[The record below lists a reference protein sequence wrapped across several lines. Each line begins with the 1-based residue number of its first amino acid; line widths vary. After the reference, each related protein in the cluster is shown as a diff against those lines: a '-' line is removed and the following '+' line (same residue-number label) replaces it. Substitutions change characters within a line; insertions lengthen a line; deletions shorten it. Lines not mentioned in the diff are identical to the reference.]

1 MGRACNYAG
10 QGSAPCTQPAYTGG
24 GQYEMACSKY
34 GTRQTPSHDYGDRQP
49 KNQYNQGYTAVPPQG
64 VTAGVSYGQQA
75 YPVPYNEDRPIEN
88 TRGPDNRGGA
98 RGTLGGVSKVTNA
111 PENIKYDGKGNWQAF
126 FTKFAR
132 KRQEVSYRE
141 LVEKLHKRFGFKA
154 LPETAQVQFNNARQ
168 APEESLEDWAD
179 RVLSLATRAF
189 RNLPDDYMYEQAVM
203 RLCQGIENK
212 QLGVQISNLQPQS
225 IEEAIDKIRLFQHNT
240 QAIYGKPNRREVR
253 QVTDGQYGDHHEAF
267 REYQGPHVR
276 DTMALERAPV
286 STWKVELEKSDKKF
300 ENKLG
305 QVHEKL
311 DDMMDQ
317 FKQLLTSPIAGSCL
331 PGRQTGTESCHH
343 CGERG
348 HSKMECP
355 NYGGKSVSGGPST
368 DRGPPWEGVCYHC
381 LKPGHVKK
389 DCLDLQERNRTVTST
404 IQSSRTATGPLNLNG
419 TTQEAGE
426 QRRNRE
432 PRVSVK
438 VRAEIES
445 EQCFNSDKE
454 ATPSGGLDCYL
465 LKCLWNILGHGAPE
479 LDHSLLPGGYLL
491 VEEILK
497 RDPGFAGYSLPDI
510 HKLIKVDVDRR
521 FTLIKD
527 SDSGCWKI
535 RANQGYSLM
544 VDTPAIP
551 LVEKCEVPQ
560 GNLVTAALLTGDQEG
575 SVANIMRKPIGAILA
590 VENHSS
596 IQKVAATTETTLAS
610 DEEAQESWD
619 STSDGEA
626 HTTLV
631 EGSVMRR

>member
-1 MGRACNYAG
+1 MGHASNYAG

-24 GQYEMACSKY
+24 DSMRWRDGCSKY
-34 GTRQTPSHDYGDRQP
+34 GKRQDNRGADTRQTPSHDYGDRQP

-64 VTAGVSYGQQA
+64 VTAGVGYGQQA
-75 YPVPYNEDRPIEN
+75 YPVPYNEDRPMEN

-111 PENIKYDGKGNWQAF
+111 PKNIKYDGKGNWQAF

-132 KRQEVSYRE
+132 YAEVCEWGPQECKDQLCWCLEGKASEYYALITERDREVSYRE

-343 CGERG
+343 CGGRG

-355 NYGGKSVSGGPST
+355 NW
-368 DRGPPWEGVCYHC
+368 R
-381 LKPGHVKK
+381 
-389 DCLDLQERNRTVTST
+389 
-404 IQSSRTATGPLNLNG
+404 
-419 TTQEAGE
+419 
-426 QRRNRE
+426 
-432 PRVSVK
+432 
-438 VRAEIES
+438 
-445 EQCFNSDKE
+445 
-454 ATPSGGLDCYL
+454 
-465 LKCLWNILGHGAPE
+465 
-479 LDHSLLPGGYLL
+479 
-491 VEEILK
+491 
-497 RDPGFAGYSLPDI
+497 
-510 HKLIKVDVDRR
+510 
-521 FTLIKD
+521 
-527 SDSGCWKI
+527 
-535 RANQGYSLM
+535 
-544 VDTPAIP
+544 
-551 LVEKCEVPQ
+551 
-560 GNLVTAALLTGDQEG
+560 
-575 SVANIMRKPIGAILA
+575 
-590 VENHSS
+590 
-596 IQKVAATTETTLAS
+596 
-610 DEEAQESWD
+610 
-619 STSDGEA
+619 
-626 HTTLV
+626 
-631 EGSVMRR
+631 

>member
-1 MGRACNYAG
+1 
-10 QGSAPCTQPAYTGG
+10 
-24 GQYEMACSKY
+24 
-34 GTRQTPSHDYGDRQP
+34 
-49 KNQYNQGYTAVPPQG
+49 
-64 VTAGVSYGQQA
+64 
-75 YPVPYNEDRPIEN
+75 
-88 TRGPDNRGGA
+88 
-98 RGTLGGVSKVTNA
+98 
-111 PENIKYDGKGNWQAF
+111 
-126 FTKFAR
+126 
-132 KRQEVSYRE
+132 
-141 LVEKLHKRFGFKA
+141 
-154 LPETAQVQFNNARQ
+154 
-168 APEESLEDWAD
+168 
-179 RVLSLATRAF
+179 
-189 RNLPDDYMYEQAVM
+189 
-203 RLCQGIENK
+203 
-212 QLGVQISNLQPQS
+212 
-225 IEEAIDKIRLFQHNT
+225 
-240 QAIYGKPNRREVR
+240 
-253 QVTDGQYGDHHEAF
+253 
-267 REYQGPHVR
+267 
-276 DTMALERAPV
+276 MALERAPA

-317 FKQLLTSPIAGSCL
+317 FKQLLTSPIAGSYL

-343 CGERG
+343 CGGRG

-355 NYGGKSVSGGPST
+355 NGMPYGGKSVSGVPPLIEGLHGRECATIVLSLDMLRRT
-368 DRGPPWEGVCYHC
+368 VWIYRRGFHNS
-381 LKPGHVKK
+381 VK
-389 DCLDLQERNRTVTST
+389 QNSNRTIKLKRDYSGGRSESPQMKLGLSVVESVPQGRVAEVA
-404 IQSSRTATGPLNLNG
+404 IVGPEVG
-419 TTQEAGE
+419 ARDREG
-426 QRRNRE
+426 NRE

-445 EQCFNSDKE
+445 EQCSNSDKE

-544 VDTPAIP
+544 VDTPAIS

-619 STSDGEA
+619 STSDSEA

-631 EGSVMRR
+631 EGASDEKIVTVFPTPVVDGGMTDNTENSHTSLTFEDPSSTGETDRKAATESNRRTISISERQNRSCWITLSGGKNASSDFSMCIENRHGSTTGNRFVI